1 MATCVVKFQTDCT
14 VEMYTEHLG
23 IHKKLSKILKCSC
36 LLLLS
41 AEGVAADK
49 MTAGINVCSCHSTLS
64 LNMHVHKR
72 PLMNRNPITISRG
85 KEKKKRKKKKGVREE
100 KKKKTEYIIP
110 KKCHFWL

>member
-1 MATCVVKFQTDCT
+1 
-14 VEMYTEHLG
+14 
-23 IHKKLSKILKCSC
+23 
-36 LLLLS
+36 
-41 AEGVAADK
+41 
-49 MTAGINVCSCHSTLS
+49 
-64 LNMHVHKR
+64 MHVHKR